1 MIERGRKNNQ
11 SKLGQSKQSPGVDKE
26 RPPNRFQLLSQ
37 RKPIITKQ
45 KRSNEQVSL
54 RFTSKET
61 FFLDVQQRHHH
72 RRHQLLLL
80 LLQHKLEITSQAVRF
95 QSENRAITFLEFDSC
110 LKKWTPQTTRRLNK
124 TINTWRLGGT
134 RRSEIIAP

>member
-1 MIERGRKNNQ
+1 MEKLRKKERETEREGERKRQREKERERGRKNNQ

-72 RRHQLLLL
+72 RHQLLLL
-80 LLQHKLEITSQAVRF
+80 FCSSTNSK
-95 QSENRAITFLEFDSC
+95 
-110 LKKWTPQTTRRLNK
+110 
-124 TINTWRLGGT
+124 
-134 RRSEIIAP
+134 